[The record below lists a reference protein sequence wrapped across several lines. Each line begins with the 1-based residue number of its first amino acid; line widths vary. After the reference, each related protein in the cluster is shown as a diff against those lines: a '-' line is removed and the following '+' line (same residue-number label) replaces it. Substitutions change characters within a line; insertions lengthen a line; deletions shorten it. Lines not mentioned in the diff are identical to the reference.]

1 MPREDAIGPG
11 ITPLAKLVG
20 TLKKVNLRSYTLDQM
35 MPDKGNRSVP
45 EKSTM
50 ETPKS
55 ASARKIGTEYTSS
68 FDDETMVRVPT
79 EMLRAKA
86 PKCYC

>member
-1 MPREDAIGPG
+1 MPREDAISPG
-11 ITPLAKLVG
+11 ITPSAKLVG

-45 EKSTM
+45 EKFTM

-68 FDDETMVRVPT
+68 FDDENNGSRPHQNAAGKS
-79 EMLRAKA
+79 L
-86 PKCYC
+86 